1 MYKRCQKKTCST
13 DLSFC
18 LALQLGQCANA
29 MRTSPNSFAADYS
42 AICNYADF
50 QADVISPQRPA
61 FVLNDQ
67 LG

>member
-1 MYKRCQKKTCST
+1 MCEPVNC
-13 DLSFC
+13 
-18 LALQLGQCANA
+18 LQLGQCANA
-29 MRTSPNSFAADYS
+29 MRTSPNSFAADYN

-50 QADVISPQRPA
+50 QADVTNPQRPP

>member
-1 MYKRCQKKTCST
+1 MSKGPPKETMLVE
-13 DLSFC
+13 LSLF

-50 QADVISPQRPA
+50 QADVTNPLRPP